1 MRVFDQASRL
11 RFSVAAACVATV
23 FSRGARAQSAD
34 ERAATTIAQEG
45 LVARREG
52 RDAEALAL
60 FERSLALFERAS
72 VRAQVGFAQQ
82 ALGRWVDAERTLERV
97 ASLDDPWVRRYRAT
111 IERSLTEVR
120 AHLGSLVVSV
130 EPSPSEVS
138 VDGVVSNTSTPFR
151 VAVGSVTVTAR
162 REGYFS
168 VERTVTI
175 RAGETATESIVLRPR
190 PQEPEPVEPRVVLRP
205 VGPARSARESGA
217 RVVAPV
223 VVDGRRWIA
232 PSVTLGVGALSLGAS
247 AALWALR
254 AGTLGSLSSLGCV
267 ESAVEYVC
275 SASVDAERARSLH
288 ATATAEGAASVVAL
302 SLGVAA
308 VGTGVGLF
316 VFEAVFRG
324 RSRERAA
331 WGWTLGGAAWRF

>member
-11 RFSVAAACVATV
+11 GFTVAAACVATV
-23 FSRGARAQSAD
+23 SSRDARAQSAD

-72 VRAQVGFAQQ
+72 VRAQLGFAQQ
-82 ALGRWVDAERTLERV
+82 ALGRWADAERTLERV
-97 ASLDDPWVRRYRAT
+97 AALDDPWVRRYRAT
-111 IERSLTEVR
+111 IDRSLTEVR

-130 EPSPSEVS
+130 DPSASEVL

-151 VAVGSVTVTAR
+151 VAIGAVTVTAR

-168 VERTVTI
+168 VERSVTI

-190 PQEPEPVEPRVVLRP
+190 PHEPAEPRVALRP
-205 VGPARSARESGA
+205 VVPVPVARERGA
-217 RVVAPV
+217 RAMAPV
-223 VVDGRRWIA
+223 AVADGRRWIA
-232 PSVTLGVGALSLGAS
+232 PSVTLGAGVLSFGAS

-254 AGTLGSLSSLGCV
+254 VGTLGSLASLGCV
-267 ESAVEYVC
+267 EGAVEYVC
-275 SASVDAERARSLH
+275 PATADADRARSSH
-288 ATATAEGAASVVAL
+288 ATATVEGAASVVAL

-324 RSRERAA
+324 RSRDRAA
-331 WGWTLGGAAWRF
+331 WVWTAGGAAWRF